1 MKALSIETIMTNLTR
16 FNSKIEL
23 KPGQIFSGKV
33 LALYP
38 NDMAKIQLAGKN
50 MTAQLMTGLSL
61 GEKYWFQVKPNSSGS
76 VPLLQVIEGAK
87 GTQTPPPQSIGIR
100 KLNPQLRLL
109 VEALSREQLP
119 MTKETIGKAE
129 QWLAQVSSN
138 EKGIQAIK
146 TMVLKNLPQTD
157 GVFKALYHA
166 QSSTPMSAEIDDLM
180 QLLQQQR
187 MSGNEK
193 AINNVT
199 SAIQTLKTS
208 ITPLT
213 NLQTV
218 KHLFMMYQQPDTSL
232 AVKQQIQDLF
242 QSLKLPLPTQH
253 NDQQSTVK
261 GTTLSLPTDEMLLQ
275 SLKLNMSPRNA
286 EVYLREQFSQLNQTQ
301 MSNLKQLTQ
310 TMDQKPQFS
319 LIEMVKGLGLSLE
332 KDLISHQIGEL
343 QRNPSLKSALLELLN
358 QELPSTIRDK
368 AESLMHR
375 LTGQQLLHT
384 SENQSLMT
392 LFYQMPIHF
401 KEWKSDLM
409 MRWDLKQNQ
418 SGEIDEDYSRI
429 LFYLDLQHLNE
440 TVIDM
445 NVQNRVI
452 SLKIVNDQM
461 HVNQLIPPFKEM
473 LKERLVEHG
482 YTLSTIKVEQSVN
495 ESKKHLNSTMMEASI
510 QGVDLSI

>member
-76 VPLLQVIEGAK
+76 VPLLQVIEGTK

-100 KLNPQLRLL
+100 KLNPQVRLL

-119 MTKETIGKAE
+119 MTKETIRKAE

-157 GVFKALYHA
+157 SVFRALYHA
-166 QSSTPMSAEIDDLM
+166 QSSTPMSAEMDDLM
-180 QLLQQQR
+180 QLLQQR
-187 MSGNEK
+187 VPGNEK

-199 SAIQTLKTS
+199 SSIQTLKT
-208 ITPLT
+208 ITTPLT
-213 NLQTV
+213 NIQTV
-218 KHLFMMYQQPDTSL
+218 KHLFMMYQQPDTGHT
-232 AVKQQIQDLF
+232 VKQQIQDVF
-242 QSLKLPLPTQH
+242 QTLKLPLPTQH
-253 NDQQSTVK
+253 NGQQSTVK

-286 EVYLREQFSQLNQTQ
+286 EVFLREQFSQLNQTQ
-301 MSNLKQLTQ
+301 MNNLKQLTQ
-310 TMDQKPQFS
+310 TIDQKPQFN

-343 QRNPSLKSALLELLN
+343 QRNPPLKSALLELLN
-358 QELPSTIRDK
+358 QELPTTIRDK

-392 LFYQMPIHF
+392 LFYQLPIHF

-418 SGEIDEDYSRI
+418 SGDIDEDYSRI

-452 SLKIVNDQM
+452 SLKIVNDQI
-461 HVNQLIPPFKEM
+461 HVSQLIPPFKEM
-473 LKERLVEHG
+473 LKERLEEHG
-482 YTLSTIKVEQSVN
+482 YTLSSVKVEQSVN
-495 ESKKHLNSTMMEASI
+495 ESKKHLTSTMMEASI
-510 QGVDLSI
+510 RGVDLSI